1 MDDTRTPLRGPV
13 RTGERALAPDLARGA
28 MLLLIALANTP
39 FYLWGREYGSVGFHP
54 TDGSVL
60 DRVVQAVIITGVDLR
75 VCPMFAFLFG
85 YGMVQVLARQRAA
98 GASERDALA
107 LLRRRNLWLLAFG
120 AVHALLLFAGDVLG
134 AYGLAGLVL
143 AWLFIRRADRTLL
156 VWAGIGT
163 GLLVAMAVLGAVGA
177 YFAAASGAPAAEGL
191 EPTAFATASASE
203 EDPLRAAVLRLS
215 VWPVIV
221 LAQGLLGLTVPVA
234 ILLAFWAARR
244 RILEEPWN
252 HLRLLRTTAA
262 AGIAVGWLGGLPH
275 ALDHTGVLGVPDNA
289 DWFFALTQPVTGLA
303 CGIGYVALFGLI
315 GAGLRGRRPG
325 PVSGAV
331 TAVGKRSLTCYLAQS
346 VLCAP
351 LLSAWGLGLG
361 GVFGSAAMALF
372 AVGVWLATVL
382 LAWWLERAGRRGP
395 AEAALRRL
403 AYRRP
408 ASAEPGRASGATR

>member
-1 MDDTRTPLRGPV
+1 
-13 RTGERALAPDLARGA
+13 
-28 MLLLIALANTP
+28 
-39 FYLWGREYGSVGFHP
+39 
-54 TDGSVL
+54 
-60 DRVVQAVIITGVDLR
+60 
-75 VCPMFAFLFG
+75 
-85 YGMVQVLARQRAA
+85 
-98 GASERDALA
+98 LA

-163 GLLVAMAVLGAVGA
+163 RLLVAIAVLGAVGGYFAGRRGGVGA

-252 HLRLLRTTAA
+252 HLRLL
-262 AGIAVGWLGGLPH
+262 
-275 ALDHTGVLGVPDNA
+275 
-289 DWFFALTQPVTGLA
+289 
-303 CGIGYVALFGLI
+303 
-315 GAGLRGRRPG
+315 
-325 PVSGAV
+325 
-331 TAVGKRSLTCYLAQS
+331 
-346 VLCAP
+346 
-351 LLSAWGLGLG
+351 
-361 GVFGSAAMALF
+361 
-372 AVGVWLATVL
+372 
-382 LAWWLERAGRRGP
+382 
-395 AEAALRRL
+395 
-403 AYRRP
+403 
-408 ASAEPGRASGATR
+408 